1 MTKICKIYCKY
12 IYYRCNFDQ
21 VSKSVFI
28 LTSFHL
34 DKKSINYSSDINNF
48 WVEIFTTIIII
59 INFLVVHLQCML
71 HHFIAFTLP
80 FNTFLIRYSS
90 TFLFYFILFL
100 KHDIITWMII
110 THIYNNNNNN
120 IGDGYARNQ
129 KKLCAFLLNKLIDLI

>member
-1 MTKICKIYCKY
+1 MQKYCKY

-28 LTSFHL
+28 STSFHL

-110 THIYNNNNNN
+110 THIYNNNNS
-120 IGDGYARNQ
+120 IGDGDARNQ